1 MKIIIGALIFALFLL
16 GIRYLDL
23 YFDKQALA
31 AELTRQ
37 QSLHTL
43 QREEQKKHY
52 LKTIEALEQFLVFNP
67 TNNTQPQ
74 GSGKNAYTATNNA
87 KSSGDANTLENFSL
101 IRDESLQRA
110 VSQKYGIVLGGLSLS
125 GHDERNLQDLLL
137 ERERILG
144 ASTVGYH
151 STPEEITANL
161 SQQQELLAEIDHK
174 IAQLLGPEEAE
185 QYDLLK
191 DSGFEQ
197 YQMSG
202 FYEELGGKETVPQE
216 AQRKL
221 LLAKLEQK
229 QNFSSA
235 LDDLNA
241 DFEQQPDE
249 REATL
254 KKMQEAVND
263 YKENYL
269 RQARDLLTPEQF
281 DQLREFEQQQYDEMW
296 SSLEAGL
303 QAQSN

>member
-1 MKIIIGALIFALFLL
+1 MKIIIGVLIFALFLL

-37 QSLHTL
+37 QSLHAL
-43 QREEQKKHY
+43 QLEEQKNHY
-52 LKTIEALEQFLVFNP
+52 LKTIESLEQFLVFNP
-67 TNNTQPQ
+67 NTNLQPQ
-74 GSGKNAYTATNNA
+74 DAGKNTRAATSNA
-87 KSSGDANTLENFSL
+87 KNSGDTNSLENFSL
-101 IRDESLQRA
+101 IRHESLQRA
-110 VSQKYGIVLGGLSLS
+110 VNQKYGIVLGGLALS
-125 GHDERNLQDLLL
+125 GHDEHTLQELLL

-151 STPEEITANL
+151 STPEEIAANL

-202 FYEELGGKETVPQE
+202 FYEKLGGKENVPQE
-216 AQRKL
+216 TQRKL

-229 QNFSSA
+229 QSFSSA
-235 LDDLNA
+235 LDNLNA

-269 RQARDLLTPEQF
+269 REARNLLTPEQF

-296 SSLEAGL
+296 NSLEAGL
-303 QAQSN
+303 QAQNN

>member
-1 MKIIIGALIFALFLL
+1 MKIIIGVLIFALFLL
-16 GIRYLDL
+16 GIRHLDL

-37 QSLHTL
+37 QSLHAL
-43 QREEQKKHY
+43 QLEEQKKHY

-67 TNNTQPQ
+67 IGSTQSQDAGNNTYAAT
-74 GSGKNAYTATNNA
+74 SNATNL
-87 KSSGDANTLENFSL
+87 GGTNTQETFAL

-110 VSQKYGIVLGGLSLS
+110 VNQKYGIVLGGLSLN

-144 ASTVGYH
+144 ESTVGYH
-151 STPEEITANL
+151 STPEEIATNL
-161 SQQQELLAEIDHK
+161 HQQQELLAEIDHK

-202 FYEELGGKETVPQE
+202 FYEKLGGKETVPQE
-216 AQRKL
+216 TQRKL

-241 DFEQQPDE
+241 DFEQQPAA
-249 REATL
+249 REAIL

-269 RQARDLLTPEQF
+269 RQARDLLTPQQF
-281 DQLREFEQQQYDEMW
+281 DQLREFEQQQYDEIW